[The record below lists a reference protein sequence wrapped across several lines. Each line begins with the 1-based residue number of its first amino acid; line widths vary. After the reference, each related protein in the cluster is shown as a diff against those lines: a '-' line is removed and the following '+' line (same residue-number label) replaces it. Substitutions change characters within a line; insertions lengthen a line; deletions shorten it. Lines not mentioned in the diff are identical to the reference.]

1 MRLRSLG
8 FRTDMI
14 SHLFGGHVAD
24 RGDYIVIKTPSN
36 PGYFYGNL
44 LLFFDAP
51 KAGSLERWKHK
62 FRDEFRGDPGIT
74 HFTFLWDTPNEIGDI
89 SELKAANFQ
98 INSSKV
104 LTASAVHPPPKLNA
118 AVEMRV
124 ITTDDEWRAVT
135 ALQIRCGEEDYELAA
150 YSAFKH
156 AQMSHYRA
164 MSEAGRGAWFGAFQE
179 GTLVGDLG
187 IYFDGATG
195 RFQSVETHP
204 DFFRQGI
211 CGTLVYQSASF
222 AFERMG
228 LSTLVMVADEHYHA
242 ARIYESVGFTQA
254 MTEHSA
260 FWWPGFAS

>member
-1 MRLRSLG
+1 
-8 FRTDMI
+8 MI

-74 HFTFLWDTPNEIGDI
+74 HFTFLWDTPDEIGDI
-89 SELKAANFQ
+89 SDLKAANFQ

-135 ALQIRCGEEDYELAA
+135 ALQIRCGEEDYEPAA

-164 MSEAGRGAWFGAFQE
+164 MSEAGRGAWFGHRH
-179 GTLVGDLG
+179 LVGIGQPDEEVG
-187 IYFDGATG
+187 C
-195 RFQSVETHP
+195 RF
-204 DFFRQGI
+204 GG
-211 CGTLVYQSASF
+211 CGTILLG
-222 AFERMG
+222 G
-228 LSTLVMVADEHYHA
+228 LHHVLDHG
-242 ARIYESVGFTQA
+242 AREPLTGQRRHVPAVHFHHDA
-254 MTEHSA
+254 R
-260 FWWPGFAS
+260 